1 MRSVRPAARSGAM
14 AIACL
19 AGLVLATP
27 AALAQQTEPDPVPPR
42 WSGSTFDEPFDE
54 FLHEVGDDRITDIS
68 GRFHF
73 EKPSATSEIVG
84 AEIVVVDDDSDDF
97 EPDADCDLREP
108 VEVPSDGTNAAEPA
122 DQLAFEVEGIR
133 LPCNGRYLL
142 EARADTNVEGESYT
156 MRAALVVKVL
166 PPAVASVTAAP
177 DDASQQVTVG
187 WQPPPTG
194 DLPADVYGYLV
205 ERAGPQADDGSFG
218 IFDDLVVVDI
228 DDEPQLVDDVP
239 EPGTYR
245 YRVRTVRRGVDGPV
259 LSSILDGEPETVAV
273 GSPPPT
279 SATTTPSTT
288 RAPRVGAAIPRPP
301 RRTTT
306 RYSPPTT
313 ADTGFEEELDYGEL
327 PARSTTS
334 AEIPELAAEDPQAG
348 QSIIQDE
355 SDGGLDLIIPAAGA
369 LVLIGWAGHIAY
381 LNRLAR
387 QL

>member
-1 MRSVRPAARSGAM
+1 MRSLRNGAARCG
-14 AIACL
+14 AIAVACL
-19 AGLVLATP
+19 TGLVLATP

-54 FLHEVGDDRITDIS
+54 FLYEVRDDRIADIS

-97 EPDADCDLREP
+97 EPEADCDFREP
-108 VEVPSDGTNAAEPA
+108 VEVGSDGTNAAEPV
-122 DQLAFEVEGIR
+122 DELAFEVEAIR

-166 PPAVASVTAAP
+166 PPAVTTVTAAP
-177 DDASQQVTVG
+177 DDAEGQVTVG
-187 WQPPPTG
+187 WQPPAG

-218 IFDDLVVVDI
+218 IFDDLVVVDV
-228 DDEPQLVDDVP
+228 DDEPQLIDDVP
-239 EPGTYR
+239 GPGTYR

-259 LSSILDGEPETVAV
+259 LSSILDGEAKTVAV
-273 GSPPPT
+273 DSPPPT
-279 SATTTPSTT
+279 SATTAPSTR
-288 RAPRVGAAIPRPP
+288 RAPRVGTAIPRPQ

-327 PARSTTS
+327 PNRSTTS
-334 AEIPELAAEDPQAG
+334 AEIPELASEDPQAG

-355 SDGGLDLIIPAAGA
+355 SDDGVDLIIPAAGA
-369 LVLIGWAGHIAY
+369 LVLIGWAGHIVY
-381 LNRLAR
+381 LNRLAK